1 MNIQTLY
8 ETDFNSWIQEN
19 ITLLKQSR
27 FNEIDS
33 KNIIEELEGLIKR
46 DKREL
51 ESYLLILIAYL
62 LKWQYQEVY
71 RCNEW
76 LCKIIEQR
84 MLMTLLFEDNP
95 DLKSY
100 LATSV
105 ENIYL
110 RSVDLST
117 VETRHSV
124 FPTECPYS
132 VEQLMDEDF
141 YPEN

>member
-1 MNIQTLY
+1 MNIQNLY

-33 KNIIEELEGLIKR
+33 ENLIEELEGLIRR

-51 ESYLLILIAYL
+51 ESNLLILLAYL

-84 MLMTLLFEDNP
+84 MLIELLLEDMP
-95 DLKSY
+95 SLKNY
-100 LATSV
+100 LPTAI
-105 ENIYL
+105 ENIYSRAAEL
-110 RSVDLST
+110 AT
-117 VETRHSV
+117 VESGTNS
-124 FPTECPYS
+124 FPSICPYTE
-132 VEQLMDEDF
+132 EQLLDTNF
-141 YPEN
+141 YP

>member
-33 KNIIEELEGLIKR
+33 ENLIEELEGLIRR

-51 ESYLLILIAYL
+51 ESNLLILLAYL

-84 MLMTLLFEDNP
+84 MLIELLLEDMPN
-95 DLKSY
+95 LKNY
-100 LATSV
+100 LPTAI
-105 ENIYL
+105 ENIYSRAAEL
-110 RSVDLST
+110 AT
-117 VETRHSV
+117 VESGTDS
-124 FPTECPYS
+124 FPSICPYTE
-132 VEQLMDEDF
+132 EQLLDTNF
-141 YPEN
+141 YP

>member
-1 MNIQTLY
+1 MNIQTFY

-33 KNIIEELEGLIKR
+33 ENLIEELEGLIRR

-51 ESYLLILIAYL
+51 ESNLLILLAYL

-84 MLMTLLFEDNP
+84 MLIELLLEDMPN
-95 DLKSY
+95 LKNY
-100 LATSV
+100 LPTAI
-105 ENIYL
+105 ENIYSRAAEL
-110 RSVDLST
+110 AT
-117 VETRHSV
+117 VESGTDS
-124 FPTECPYS
+124 FPSICPYTE
-132 VEQLMDEDF
+132 EQLLDTNF
-141 YPEN
+141 YP

>member
-33 KNIIEELEGLIKR
+33 ENLIEELEGLIRR

-51 ESYLLILIAYL
+51 ESNLLILLAYL

-84 MLMTLLFEDNP
+84 MLVELLLEDMPN
-95 DLKSY
+95 LKNY
-100 LATSV
+100 LPTAI
-105 ENIYL
+105 ENIYSRAAEL
-110 RSVDLST
+110 AT
-117 VETRHSV
+117 VESGTDS
-124 FPTECPYS
+124 FPSICPYTE
-132 VEQLMDEDF
+132 EQLLDTNF
-141 YPEN
+141 YP